1 MIAAKENWI
10 YADCCRTCEQ
20 FMMPRSL
27 QFYAIRTALS
37 VVAAGVVTLL
47 SNSSYFVEQIYA
59 KRLYP
64 WISGFLRTITGW
76 TKISIGDWLYV
87 AVFVSV
93 LLVIIRTVIFLV
105 KEGISWEKTAAGGL
119 YLIRKVA
126 NLYIIFML
134 LWGLNYSR
142 EGVASQMKLSSG
154 EYSTAELQ
162 QLVTELVQRVNTTR
176 RALGDSVQYPAPD
189 TLYRQAIRAYSAA
202 AVQYP
207 FLTYKHPSVKTSTFS
222 TPLTYLGY
230 TGYYNPFSGE
240 AQVNTTVP
248 PYYVPFIACH
258 EMAHQLGYGDESEA
272 NFVGFLS
279 ARASD
284 QPVFHYSAYYD
295 LFSYANGELFS
306 RDSVAARS
314 NYRELDTLVKIDMR
328 NARRFFSRYKSR
340 MEPVVKF
347 LYGEYLKANNMPQG
361 IDTYEAV
368 TAWLIAYRKKY
379 GPL

>member
-1 MIAAKENWI
+1 
-10 YADCCRTCEQ
+10 
-20 FMMPRSL
+20 MMRRSL
-27 QFYAIRTALS
+27 SFYAIRTALA
-37 VVAAGVVTLL
+37 VVAAGIITLL
-47 SNSSYFVEQIYA
+47 SHSGYFVEQIYV
-59 KRLYP
+59 KTLYP
-64 WISGFLRTITGW
+64 YISGFLRMVTGW
-76 TKISIGDWLYV
+76 TKFSLGDCLYV
-87 AVFVSV
+87 IVFISV
-93 LLVIIRTVIFLV
+93 LVTLIRTVIFLV
-105 KEGISWEKTAAGGL
+105 KEGITWQKSAAGGL
-119 YLIRKVA
+119 YVVRKLA
-126 NLYIIFML
+126 NLYIVFMV

-142 EGVASQMKLSSG
+142 EGIASEMKLASK
-154 EYSTAELQ
+154 EYTTDELKA
-162 QLVTELVQRVNTTR
+162 LVNELVERVNATR
-176 RALGDSVQYPAPD
+176 RVLGDSVRYPSSD
-189 TLYRQAIRAYSAA
+189 TLYAQAVRAYG
-202 AVQYP
+202 AVALQYS
-207 FLTYKHPSVKTSTFS
+207 FLDYRHASIKTSTFS

-248 PYYVPFIACH
+248 PYYIPFIACH

-272 NFVGFLS
+272 NFIGFLS

-295 LFSYANGELFS
+295 LFNYANGELFS

-314 NYRELDTLVKIDMR
+314 NYRLLDTLVKTDIR

>member
-1 MIAAKENWI
+1 
-10 YADCCRTCEQ
+10 
-20 FMMPRSL
+20 MMHRSL
-27 QFYAIRTALS
+27 KFYAIRTALA
-37 VVAAGVVTLL
+37 VVAAAIVTLL
-47 SNSSYFVEQIYA
+47 SHSGYFVEQIYA

-64 WISGFLRTITGW
+64 YISGFLRTITGW

-87 AVFVSV
+87 VVFLSV
-93 LLVIIRTVIFLV
+93 LLMLVRTVIFLV
-105 KEGISWEKTAAGGL
+105 KEGISWQKTAAGAL
-119 YLIRKVA
+119 YVVRKLA
-126 NLYIIFML
+126 NLYVVFML
-134 LWGLNYSR
+134 LWGLNYSK
-142 EGVASQMKLSSG
+142 EGVANQFKLSSG
-154 EYSTAELQ
+154 EYTTEELQ
-162 QLVTELVQRVNTTR
+162 ALVTELKEKVNTTR
-176 RALGDSVQYPAPD
+176 RALGDSVRYPSPD
-189 TLYRQAIRAYSAA
+189 TLYRQAIRAYK
-202 AVQYP
+202 AVAIQYP
-207 FLTYKHPSVKTSTFS
+207 FLTYKHSSVKTSTFS

-248 PYYVPFIACH
+248 PYYIPFIACH

-272 NFVGFLS
+272 NFIGFLS

-284 QPVFHYSAYYD
+284 QPMFHYSAYYD

-306 RDSVAARS
+306 RDSMAARS
-314 NYRELDTLVKIDMR
+314 NYRALDTLVKIDIR

-340 MEPVVKF
+340 MEPVAKF